1 MHAYAVCEYVC
12 VSVGCPYS
20 DTVHRFC
27 FFVVVGITSMS
38 ATLQDSGDH
47 TQGLA
52 YAASTIWIVPS
63 PGPEIKILMSTH
75 KVLLGDSYTYS
86 PMCYPW
92 LLTST
97 RAG

>member
-1 MHAYAVCEYVC
+1 MYGVVSMCACLLVVLTQTQSTAFVCL
-12 VSVGCPYS
+12 
-20 DTVHRFC
+20 
-27 FFVVVGITSMS
+27 FVVVGITSMC
-38 ATLQDSGDH
+38 ATLQGSGDH

-86 PMCYPW
+86 PMC
-92 LLTST
+92 
-97 RAG
+97 